1 MNDGML
7 RQLEERFLLYARI
20 DTQSDET
27 SSSAP
32 STAKQLDL
40 QRLLVKELEALNVQ
54 DVELTDYGC
63 VLATLP
69 ATSENA
75 DVPTVAFLAH
85 VDTVPGFSGANVK
98 PIVHRDYSGDPIVLP
113 DDPTQVL
120 SPDEISDLTKKV
132 GEDIVTASG
141 TTLLG
146 ADNKAG
152 VAIIMT
158 TVDHLL
164 AHPEIPHGTIR
175 IAFTA
180 DEEIG
185 RGVAH
190 LTPDALAADVAY
202 TLDGGPLGEI
212 TYESFSA
219 DKAIVRIQGVSIHP
233 GTAKGKMVNAL
244 QLAATFATTLPQ
256 STRTPETTD
265 GREGFIHLCQM
276 HGTAAQAQLHYIL
289 RDFELEGL
297 QAHGELIRSVAN
309 TLQAGEP
316 RARIECKITPQY
328 RNMRY
333 WLKENMHPVEMAITA
348 IKDSGI
354 EPVIKPI
361 RGGTDGSRLTELG
374 LPTPNLFAGTH
385 AAHGPKE
392 WVSLQDMG
400 KAVEVCVHLV
410 TLWNHSAK
418 SDDSNGYTPQAN
430 EGHSSIC
437 G

>member
-1 MNDGML
+1 ML
-7 RQLEERFLLYARI
+7 RDLEERFLRYVRI

-40 QRLLVKELEALNVQ
+40 QELLVKELEALNVQ

-69 ATSENA
+69 ATNGNA

-85 VDTVPGFSGANVK
+85 VDTDPGFSGANVK
-98 PIVHRDYSGDPIVLP
+98 PIVHRNYSGDPIVLP
-113 DDPTQVL
+113 DDPTQAL
-120 SPDEISDLTKKV
+120 SPDEIPDLTEKA

-146 ADNKAG
+146 ADDKAG

-158 TVDHLL
+158 AADHLL

-175 IAFTA
+175 IAFTP

-190 LTPDALAADVAY
+190 LTPEALAADVAY

-244 QLAATFATTLPQ
+244 QLAATFATALPL
-256 STRTPETTD
+256 SLIHISEPTRP
-265 GREGFIHLCQM
+265 
-276 HGTAAQAQLHYIL
+276 Y
-289 RDFELEGL
+289 
-297 QAHGELIRSVAN
+297 
-309 TLQAGEP
+309 
-316 RARIECKITPQY
+316 
-328 RNMRY
+328 
-333 WLKENMHPVEMAITA
+333 
-348 IKDSGI
+348 
-354 EPVIKPI
+354 
-361 RGGTDGSRLTELG
+361 
-374 LPTPNLFAGTH
+374 
-385 AAHGPKE
+385 
-392 WVSLQDMG
+392 
-400 KAVEVCVHLV
+400 
-410 TLWNHSAK
+410 
-418 SDDSNGYTPQAN
+418 
-430 EGHSSIC
+430 
-437 G
+437 

>member
-7 RQLEERFLLYARI
+7 RELEERFLRYVRI
-20 DTQSDET
+20 DTQSDEA
-27 SSSAP
+27 SPSAP

-40 QRLLVKELEALNVQ
+40 QRLLVEELEALNVQ

-69 ATSENA
+69 ATSPNA
-75 DVPTVAFLAH
+75 DVPTVALLAH
-85 VDTVPGFSGANVK
+85 VDTDPGFSGTGVK
-98 PIVHRDYSGDPIVLP
+98 PIVHRHYSGDPIVLP

-120 SPDEISDLTKKV
+120 SPEENPDLAEKV

-146 ADNKAG
+146 ADDKAG

-158 TVDHLL
+158 AVDHLL
-164 AHPEIPHGTIR
+164 AHPEIRHGKIR
-175 IAFTA
+175 IAFTP

-190 LTPDALAADVAY
+190 LTPEALAADGAY
-202 TLDGGPLGEI
+202 TLDGGAVGEI

-219 DKAIVRIQGVSIHP
+219 DKAIVRIQGVAIHP
-233 GTAKGKMVNAL
+233 GKAKGKMVNAL
-244 QLAATFATTLPQ
+244 QLAATFATALPQ
-256 STRTPETTD
+256 HTRTPETTD
-265 GREGFIHLCQM
+265 GREGYIHLSRM
-276 HGTAAQAQLHYIL
+276 RGTAAQAELHYIL

-297 QAHGELIRSVAN
+297 AAHGALIRSAAD

-316 RARIECKITPQY
+316 RARIQCEITPQY

-333 WLKENMHPVEMAITA
+333 WLEKEMKPAEMAIAA
-348 IKDSGI
+348 IKAAGI
-354 EPVIKPI
+354 EPAITPI

-374 LPTPNLFAGTH
+374 IPTPNLFAGTH
-385 AAHGPKE
+385 NAHGPKE
-392 WVSLQDMG
+392 WVSLQDMAR
-400 KAVEVCVHLV
+400 AVEVCVHLV
-410 TLWNHSAK
+410 GLWARRAEK
-418 SDDSNGYTPQAN
+418 SD
-430 EGHSSIC
+430 SS
-437 G
+437 GDTA

>member
-1 MNDGML
+1 MNGGML
-7 RQLEERFLLYARI
+7 RELEEQFLRYVRI

-27 SSSAP
+27 SPRAP
-32 STAKQLDL
+32 STTKQLDL
-40 QRLLVKELEALNVQ
+40 QRILVKELEALDVQ

-69 ATSENA
+69 ATNENA

-98 PIVHRDYSGDPIVLP
+98 PLVHRNYSGDPIVLP

-120 SPDEISDLTKKV
+120 SPDEVPDLAEKV

-164 AHPEIPHGTIR
+164 DHPEIPHGTIR
-175 IAFTA
+175 IAFTP

-190 LTPDALAADVAY
+190 LTPEVLAADVAY

-256 STRTPETTD
+256 SARTPETTD
-265 GREGFIHLCQM
+265 GREGFIHLYRM
-276 HGTAAQAQLHYIL
+276 HGTAAEAQLHYIL

-297 QAHGELIRSVAN
+297 QAHGELIRSVAD

-316 RARIECKITPQY
+316 RARIECEITPQY

-333 WLKENMHPVEMAITA
+333 WLEENMHPVEMAITA
-348 IKDSGI
+348 IKNSGI

-374 LPTPNLFAGTH
+374 VPTPNLFAGTH

-410 TLWNHSAK
+410 ALWNHSAR
-418 SDDSNGYTPQAN
+418 SGNSNGNTPQAN
-430 EGHSSIC
+430 EGHP
-437 G
+437 